1 MDKDTDGSMSIQ
13 GTELG
18 QSVLTLDEVVQMFEV
33 ESAMYNIKMSDEN
46 MRTVV
51 LTKRKYEVDGE
62 NKLIIMIRDVSDKVR
77 LEQEQ
82 IK

>member
-1 MDKDTDGSMSIQ
+1 M
-13 GTELG
+13 
-18 QSVLTLDEVVQMFEV
+18 LTLDEVVQMFEV
-33 ESAMYNIKMSDEN
+33 ESAMYNIKMSDGN
-46 MRTVV
+46 VRTVV

>member
-1 MDKDTDGSMSIQ
+1 M
-13 GTELG
+13 
-18 QSVLTLDEVVQMFEV
+18 LTLDEVVQMFEV

>member
-13 GTELG
+13 GIELG

-33 ESAMYNIKMSDEN
+33 ESAMYNIKMDDSN